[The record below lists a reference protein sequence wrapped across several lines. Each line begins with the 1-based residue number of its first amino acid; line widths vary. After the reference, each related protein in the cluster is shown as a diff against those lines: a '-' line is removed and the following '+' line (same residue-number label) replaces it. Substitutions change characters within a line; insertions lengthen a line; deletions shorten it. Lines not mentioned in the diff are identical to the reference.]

1 MQAPA
6 PGTPW
11 PESAMTAPPPDPA
24 GWITQQFPGW
34 QAWASQTGRWW
45 AKHDGALTAGQADAG
60 CLHLLH
66 TYSPEELAARLREQE
81 TLRRQHAARATTS
94 TWPDAT
100 AAPTRRPGRSW
111 QH

>member
-1 MQAPA
+1 MIAAA

-11 PESAMTAPPPDPA
+11 PESAMTASPPDPA
-24 GWITQQFPGW
+24 GLITQQFPGW
-34 QAWASQTGRWW
+34 RAWASQTGRWW

-66 TYSPEELAARLREQE
+66 GYSPEELAARVREQE
-81 TLRRQHAARATTS
+81 TLRQHAAGATAS
-94 TWPDAT
+94 TWAGST
-100 AAPTRRPGRSW
+100 AAPSRRPGRNW